1 MSNRANSEDEAR
13 LAALSRIQVPL
24 GELEVFA
31 KDFDSI
37 VAYIEQLNA
46 LEIDAKAEPV
56 LPKLHNVFREDGNS
70 DEGGIWTEAIAS
82 QFPARDGNS
91 LSVKKIITHE

>member
-1 MSNRANSEDEAR
+1 MSNRANSEDVAR
-13 LAALSRIQVPL
+13 LAALSRIEVPAA
-24 GELEVFA
+24 ELEVFA

-37 VAYIEQLNA
+37 VAYIEQLNG
-46 LEIDAKAEPV
+46 LELDPKLTPI
-56 LPKLHNVFREDGNS
+56 LPKLHNVFRKDENS
-70 DEGGIWTEAIAS
+70 NEGGEWTTAIVG